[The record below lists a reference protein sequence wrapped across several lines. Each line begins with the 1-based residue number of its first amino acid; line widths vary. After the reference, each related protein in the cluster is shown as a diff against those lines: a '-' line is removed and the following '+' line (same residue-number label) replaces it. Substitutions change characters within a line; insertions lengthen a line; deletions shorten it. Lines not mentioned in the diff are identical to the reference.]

1 MGLETAAII
10 GITSAASA
18 LASTGMSFAQAS
30 KQKKMQQK
38 AEKEADEA
46 MARARKELDVNFYE
60 GLAIQKEPYELE
72 REALLSSGAQLV
84 GAGAEADPRL
94 LAAIGG
100 RVQQLQQKGQRQ
112 IASAMGQELAGLEKL
127 AASEEKAR
135 AQRLASLDLE
145 EAAGAQLAARDAEE
159 ARATATTQA
168 MQGVGDILGQAASL
182 APLFGKTG
190 GARQLARAE
199 RIGARRGVSADNIQ
213 QALGTGNRTING
225 VDVSQVG
232 SMNRQEF
239 QDFMGQ
245 QDRAFGRQMRQDLGL
260 QSEFNPFNI
269 F

>member
-1 MGLETAAII
+1 MAAFTTIAALTATA
-10 GITSAASA
+10 
-18 LASTGMSFAQAS
+18 ASTGMSFAQAS
-30 KQKKMQQK
+30 KQRKMQQK

-135 AQRLASLDLE
+135 AQRLADLDLQ

-159 ARATATTQA
+159 ARAAATTQA
-168 MQGVGDILGQAASL
+168 MKGVGDIVGQAASL
-182 APLFGKTG
+182 APLFGANKTETFDPTDATLEQTQMVFNPELESMQRTLDPSG
-190 GARQLARAE
+190 RISPGVRVPRANL
-199 RIGARRGVSADNIQ
+199 IKPFTLDPFDIQ
-213 QALGTGNRTING
+213 IQAGFL
-225 VDVSQVG
+225 
-232 SMNRQEF
+232 NRQ
-239 QDFMGQ
+239 
-245 QDRAFGRQMRQDLGL
+245 
-260 QSEFNPFNI
+260 
-269 F
+269 